1 MRNISEVYANSH
13 SVYERIN
20 ESLLEESLKDKILS
34 AYNSAKELLGKWAD
48 KIVQGAKNVFGKF
61 GSYFVPVREDGG
73 LLPTPGAYTMGLAY
87 ANGDIDRS
95 NTFVKLDKEG
105 ERLTGTKTS
114 LGSAIKMYGSGN
126 SIDFWQQLVKEAE
139 ESGAA
144 NVNEVK
150 LANDDPE
157 AKYNIIVDG
166 EGLKAEIKRH
176 LNNRKLARLM
186 IWGAPGIGK
195 TAILQSV
202 LDEFKEFQGYQLI
215 CKTLSNETPDNF
227 TLPKYIDVELDV
239 VNDKIAQIKKKIGE
253 KFKSVVTRATDV
265 PKTWMPVYKPCGDP
279 EVDTASDEACGKG
292 LLFIDE
298 LSRATPQ
305 VLNVILPLINE
316 GQFNGYKLG
325 SGWCIIVA
333 SNRPQDEEGG
343 QTSIGNALSNR
354 FAHVYFE
361 PCVKSWRK
369 WADTQNY
376 MSPLLLQWLEMPET
390 EEFSGGKFYYWD
402 PNSAGDGTSEPSALM
417 CTPRAWTNAMRDL
430 AEFANTGSLEGFEL
444 LNIPENVLARA
455 LNKYIPAT
463 AIDQF
468 LGFLTIIRRIGNFDQ
483 AVHDVWQNGGKGL
496 NIAAK
501 DLRKIAMPLAQL
513 IICAH
518 GGKNLP
524 TEKEFNNLTDWL
536 ISTDNDQMVAYVYNI
551 FQNVYAD
558 VLSDNLKEHIY
569 SIKFTWE
576 RRNTEAEHATMESAY
591 KPLLQK
597 YGIKSCADFPDYR
610 PAIKRIMEVP
620 KFSHVFNN
628 TTFDG
633 KSALT

>member
-1 MRNISEVYANSH
+1 MRNISEVYVDSNSL
-13 SVYERIN
+13 YDRIN
-20 ESLLEESLKDKILS
+20 ESLLEESLKDRLVS
-34 AYNSAKELLGKWAD
+34 AYNSAKEAFGKLAD
-48 KIVQGAKNVFGKF
+48 KIIQGAKNVFGKF
-61 GSYFVPVREDGG
+61 GSYFIPMQADGS
-73 LLPTPGAYTMGLAY
+73 LLPTVGAYTMGLAY

-95 NTFVKLDKEG
+95 NTFVKIDKEG
-105 ERLTGTKTS
+105 EKLTGVKTNLS
-114 LGSAIKMYGSGN
+114 DVKKLYKGSTL
-126 SIDFWQQLVKEAE
+126 DFWRQLVKESE
-139 ESGAA
+139 ESGKA
-144 NVNEVK
+144 NVNEVQ
-150 LANDDPE
+150 LANQDPE
-157 AKYNIIVDG
+157 AKYNIIVDSD
-166 EGLKAEIKRH
+166 GLKAQIKKH
-176 LNNRKLARLM
+176 LSSRKLARLM

-202 LDEFKEFQGYQLI
+202 LDEFEEFQGYQLI

-239 VNDKIAQIKKKIGE
+239 VNDKIAQIKKKLGD
-253 KFKSVVTRATDV
+253 KFRSVLTRATDV

-279 EVDTASDEACGKG
+279 EIDAASDEACGKG

-325 SGWCIIVA
+325 SGWSIIVA
-333 SNRPQDEEGG
+333 SNRPQDEESG

-354 FAHVYFE
+354 FAHIYFE

-369 WADTQNY
+369 WAESQNY
-376 MSPLLLQWLEMPET
+376 MSPLLLQWLEMPNS

-402 PNSAGDGTSEPSALM
+402 PNSTGDGTAEPSALM
-417 CTPRAWTNAMRDL
+417 CSPRAWTNAMRDL
-430 AEFANTGSLEGFEL
+430 AEYSHTGTLEGFTL
-444 LNIPENVLARA
+444 LDIDENILAST

-463 AIDQF
+463 AIDSF

-483 AVHDVWQNGGKGL
+483 AVHNIWNNGGKGV
-496 NIAAK
+496 NISSR
-501 DLRKIAMPLAQL
+501 DLQKIAMPLAQL

-524 TEKEFNNLTDWL
+524 TEKEFENLADWL
-536 ISTDNDQMVAYVYNI
+536 ISTDSDQLVAYVYNI

-558 VLSDNLKEHIY
+558 VLSDRMKEHIY
-569 SIKFTWE
+569 SIKFTWD
-576 RRNTEAEHATMESAY
+576 RRPEAAEHATMNSAY
-591 KPLLQK
+591 KPLLDK
-597 YGIKSCADFPDYR
+597 YGLKDCGEFPDYR
-610 PAIKRIMEVP
+610 PAIKKIMSVS
-620 KFSHVFNN
+620 KFQHIFTSTVV
-628 TTFDG
+628 DG